1 MSTETGD
8 AKVVGDLVGGAKA
21 VYEQAIAEEAEQ
33 LELLGAPSPEQI
45 AEARERLGANAGH
58 LAVLRE
64 ARRGRPP
71 GARNKRTDDYARLL
85 LSHGRDP
92 GVNMMILANTPPEV
106 LMKNSERTV
115 TRVTKDGKVITYTES
130 MSYAEA
136 LSLILRASEGVQPY
150 INSKKPIAVDATIR
164 GVRVIEQRGD
174 MKPVGPTIDGKA
186 IRVAKDIDLEDDA

>member
-1 MSTETGD
+1 M
-8 AKVVGDLVGGAKA
+8 VGDLVGGAKA
-21 VYEQAIAEEAEQ
+21 TYERALAEEAEQ
-33 LELLGAPSPEQI
+33 LDLLGAPSPEQI
-45 AEARERLGANAGH
+45 AEARERLGPMAGH

-92 GVNMMILANTPPEV
+92 GVNMMILANTAPEV

-115 TRVTKDGKVITYTES
+115 TRVTKDGQVITYTES
-130 MSYAEA
+130 MSYSEA

-164 GVRVIEQRGD
+164 GVRVIEQRGE
-174 MKPVGPTIDGKA
+174 MKPVGPTIEGTP
-186 IRVAKDIDLEDDA
+186 IRVAKDLDLDDDA